1 MCIIAFICI
10 KATALERGE
19 LVIGCRPMWNGCPVS
34 CRRPACGTVCR
45 RASGWWNA
53 QVGGDQVGG
62 GTPAAAA
69 VQPCGT
75 VCRLATKW
83 VIGTPGV
90 RHPSDRCKSAARIER
105 PCVRSEQGAAALRYG
120 CPCGGLVVT
129 PFIRHPFDTGLRKP
143 DSHPPPMRLQAL
155 MWAVSMSPNVTVKFY
170 KYEAFSGGYH
180 RN

>member
-1 MCIIAFICI
+1 M
-10 KATALERGE
+10 
-19 LVIGCRPMWNGCPVS
+19 
-34 CRRPACGTVCR
+34 
-45 RASGWWNA
+45 
-53 QVGGDQVGG
+53 GG